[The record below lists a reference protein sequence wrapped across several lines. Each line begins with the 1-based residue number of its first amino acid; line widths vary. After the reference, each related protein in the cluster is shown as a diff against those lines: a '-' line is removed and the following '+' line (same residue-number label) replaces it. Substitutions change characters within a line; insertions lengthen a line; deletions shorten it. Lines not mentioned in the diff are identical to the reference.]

1 MKKVFSAALSPLA
14 CSVAG
19 WSYHSFNEHYVVQWW
34 VHCKHCVVGEAPKF
48 DANDFTLIFFVSLC
62 LLTTAPLFVVFR
74 PRPWLFMSA
83 ALAIN
88 ALICFYFLRQNLWA

>member
-1 MKKVFSAALSPLA
+1 MKKVFWATLSPLA
-14 CSVAG
+14 CSFAA
-19 WSYHSFNEHYVVQWW
+19 WSYHSFNEHYVVRWW

-62 LLTTAPLFVVFR
+62 LLTTAPLFFVFR
-74 PRPWLFMSA
+74 QRPWPFMSV

-88 ALICFYFLRQNLWA
+88 AFICFYFVRQNLWL